1 MRLTRRAKK
10 AFDGFSPPARSA
22 FIRTVAKLVEAPSTV
37 EVSPF
42 APGTERK
49 KGAGYAARASQDLR
63 VLYDLDG
70 GTIVLRGFTR
80 RGDKRT
86 YRRER

>member
-22 FIRTVAKLVEAPSTV
+22 FVRTVAKLVEAPEAV

-42 APGTERK
+42 APGTQRA
-49 KGAGYAARASQDLR
+49 KGAAYAARASQGLR
-63 VLYDLDG
+63 VLYDLDH
-70 GTIVLRGFTR
+70 GTVVLRNFTR